1 MENEWTEVK
10 NYYQVNKEK
19 LQKILWECY
28 INLSKDEK
36 NAKGNYTD
44 IRTENRSDTAR
55 ERKKN
60 IWKCFT
66 IKVKNRWII

>member
-1 MENEWTEVK
+1 MENEWTDVK

-28 INLSKDEK
+28 RNLSEDEK

-66 IKVKNRWII
+66 IKEKNRWII

>member
-1 MENEWTEVK
+1 MEKKMENEWTDVK

-28 INLSKDEK
+28 RNLSEDEK

-44 IRTENRSDTAR
+44 IRTENRSDTVR
-55 ERKKN
+55 ERKKMYEN
-60 IWKCFT
+60 FLL
-66 IKVKNRWII
+66 

>member
-28 INLSKDEK
+28 RNLSEDEK

-44 IRTENRSDTAR
+44 IRTENRSDTVK
-55 ERKKN
+55 ERKKMYEN
-60 IWKCFT
+60 FLL
-66 IKVKNRWII
+66 